1 MPGVGGVAV
10 TAVSETQAVWCFL
23 YPPTQK
29 DPPQGSWLL
38 GRGQGSGVRG
48 HGLIGLSYRGAHFKN
63 VEREA
68 GSQLEITR
76 DALSGL
82 VRLRESCLISTSEI
96 RDFRLAKM
104 PTSKVTIINILI
116 PYFL

>member
-1 MPGVGGVAV
+1 MPYSGMSFLAAVETVQCWSWPWCRGSVGGVAV

-82 VRLRESCLISTSEI
+82 IRLGES
-96 RDFRLAKM
+96 
-104 PTSKVTIINILI
+104 V
-116 PYFL
+116 